1 MKSMYKKLLT
11 TVGIHFIIMYC
22 LSYVVI
28 DSITD
33 AYFFSTRPLYM
44 ALVMVPPMIIL
55 MLYVMRSMYPNKKLN
70 TILYIASSALFVF
83 AFIAIRT
90 QLFVGNE
97 MFLKSMIPHHSGAI
111 TVCQESSITDPE
123 IIQLCDDIVSAQK
136 EEITQMKE
144 ILQRLK

>member
-1 MKSMYKKLLT
+1 
-11 TVGIHFIIMYC
+11 
-22 LSYVVI
+22 
-28 DSITD
+28 
-33 AYFFSTRPLYM
+33 M

>member
-1 MKSMYKKLLT
+1 MYKKLLT